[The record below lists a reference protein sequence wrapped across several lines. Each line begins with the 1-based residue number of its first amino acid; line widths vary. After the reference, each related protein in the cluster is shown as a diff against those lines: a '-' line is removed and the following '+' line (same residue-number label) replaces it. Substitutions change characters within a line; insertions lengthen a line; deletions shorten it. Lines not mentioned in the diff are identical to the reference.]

1 MTTFSVIVP
10 VYNGEKYIKETLDSI
25 IKTTTDFDTEII
37 VVNDGSTDRTREVLG
52 KFERVI
58 VLIDQ
63 DNLGEA
69 SAVNCGISASK
80 GEYGLIVSADD
91 PLLSSSLFSEAIK
104 IFKNEPDCLAVYPNW
119 QMINDHGLVLKY
131 VICSEFSTE
140 KMIGQFKCL
149 PGPGTIF
156 RLPFAKQI
164 NGRNTTY
171 KFTSDYD
178 FWLRLSQFGY
188 FQHIPQNLAQ
198 WRHHSDSTSINSR
211 GIKMAH
217 ERISVITNFLNDFPQ
232 DKHLAKQA
240 LASAYYNAALLA
252 FFNKAIPGRK
262 WMLDAIKIKRGWVKG
277 SRIIIVTY
285 LLLLPWSRYLYK
297 ILEISK
303 TNTMIRHK

>member
-25 IKTTTDFDTEII
+25 IKTTANFDTEII
-37 VVNDGSTDRTREVLG
+37 VVNDGSTDRTREMLEIYEG
-52 KFERVI
+52 I
-58 VLIDQ
+58 IILINQ
-63 DNLGEA
+63 DNAGEA
-69 SAVNCGISASK
+69 SAVNCGIFASK

-91 PLLSSSLFSEAIK
+91 PLLSSTLFSEAIK
-104 IFKNEPDCLAVYPNW
+104 IFETEPNCLAVYPNW
-119 QMINDHGLVLKY
+119 QMINDQGVLLQNI
-131 VICSEFSTE
+131 ICSEFSTE
-140 KMIGQFKCL
+140 EMIGQFKCL

-156 RLPFAKQI
+156 RLSLAKQI

-198 WRHHSDSTSINSR
+198 WRHHQDSTSINSR
-211 GIKMAH
+211 GIKMAN

-232 DKHLAKQA
+232 DEYLAKQA

-252 FFNKAIPGRK
+252 FFNKSIPGRK
-262 WMLDAIKIKRGWVKG
+262 WMLQAIRIKRGWIKG
-277 SRIIIVTY
+277 SRLIIVTY
-285 LLLLPWSRYLYK
+285 LLLLPWSRHLYK
-297 ILEISK
+297 LLEIFK
-303 TNTMIRHK
+303 LNTIIRHK

>member
-25 IKTTTDFDTEII
+25 IKTTANFDTEII
-37 VVNDGSTDRTREVLG
+37 VVNDGSTDRTREMLEIYEG
-52 KFERVI
+52 I
-58 VLIDQ
+58 IILINQ
-63 DNLGEA
+63 DNAGEA
-69 SAVNCGISASK
+69 SAVNCGIFASE

-104 IFKNEPDCLAVYPNW
+104 IFETAPDCLAVYPNW
-119 QMINDHGLVLKY
+119 QMINDQGVLLQKI
-131 VICSEFSTE
+131 ICSEFSTE
-140 KMIGQFKCL
+140 EMIGQFKCL

-156 RLPFAKQI
+156 RLSLAKQI

-198 WRHHSDSTSINSR
+198 WRNHQDSTSINSR
-211 GIKMAH
+211 GIKMAN

-232 DKHLAKQA
+232 NEYLAKQA

-252 FFNKAIPGRK
+252 FFNKSIPGRK
-262 WMLDAIKIKRGWVKG
+262 WMLHAIRIKRGWIKG
-277 SRIIIVTY
+277 SRLIIVTY
-285 LLLLPWSRYLYK
+285 LLLLPWSRHLYK
-297 ILEISK
+297 LLEIFK
-303 TNTMIRHK
+303 LNTIIRHK